1 MDAPFRIATWNA
13 ISAKGLRRFPAHAY
27 RVEHALADPDAIL
40 LRSHVLEAAAV
51 AASVKAIARSGAG
64 VNNVPVAEM
73 SRRGI
78 PVFNAPGANAN
89 AVKELV
95 MAAIL
100 LAARN
105 LVPAIDARARP
116 RAGAG
121 LRAGAWRRARRPS
134 PASRCAARRS
144 AWWGW
149 APSAGWSR
157 TPRCSWGCAWWATTP
172 RSPPRRWRGCP
183 RRCGSWHR
191 STSASHASD
200 FVTLHVPAARVDAPP
215 RRRAAPRARARP
227 APCSSTSRARPSST
241 RRRWSPRSP
250 RGTSRPTSA
259 TFPARAS
266 RAGRASW
273 RCRTWAPRRRRPRRR
288 ARRW

>member
-105 LVPAIDARARP
+105 LVPAIDAVRALAPGPDFDKRVEEGKKAF
-116 RAGAG
+116 AGVAG
-121 LRAGAWRRARRPS
+121 TTQAI
-134 PASRCAARRS
+134 AA
-144 AWWGW
+144 ADG
-149 APSAGWSR
+149 PI
-157 TPRCSWGCAWWATTP
+157 
-172 RSPPRRWRGCP
+172 
-183 RRCGSWHR
+183 
-191 STSASHASD
+191 
-200 FVTLHVPAARVDAPP
+200 
-215 RRRAAPRARARP
+215 
-227 APCSSTSRARPSST
+227 
-241 RRRWSPRSP
+241 
-250 RGTSRPTSA
+250 
-259 TFPARAS
+259 
-266 RAGRASW
+266 
-273 RCRTWAPRRRRPRRR
+273 
-288 ARRW
+288 